1 MVASMVETKSVG
13 ITFYSDDLLW
23 LERIVVDKGKDEA
36 TKFPEMLT
44 KRIEQAQ
51 KAHCKPLI

>member
-1 MVASMVETKSVG
+1 MVETRSVE
-13 ITFYSDDLLW
+13 IAFYGDDLLW
-23 LERIVVDKGKDEA
+23 LERIVVDKDKDEA
-36 TKFPEMLT
+36 MKFPEMRT